1 MRTVKMFDIGEEVM
15 IKVEIADIK
24 VVKGEIKYVLKDPLT
39 AKTYDYLYT
48 DEQICEVSRP
58 KPTTKTVR
66 KSSGGAKGNNAKK

>member
-1 MRTVKMFDIGEEVM
+1 MAKMVKMFDIGEEVM

-48 DEQICEVSRP
+48 DEQICEIS
-58 KPTTKTVR
+58 KPSTTKKAST
-66 KSSGGAKGNNAKK
+66 AKK